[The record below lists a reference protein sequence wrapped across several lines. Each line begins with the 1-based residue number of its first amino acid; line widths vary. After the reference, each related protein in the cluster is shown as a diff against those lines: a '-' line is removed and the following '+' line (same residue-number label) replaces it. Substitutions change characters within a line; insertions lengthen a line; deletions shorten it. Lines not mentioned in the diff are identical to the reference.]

1 MAEKATIYQT
11 CQIGVETTP
20 GTAVSATKKLLSASM
35 AIKPRTEFDKY
46 RPAGTKYTTLAAQGK
61 EWSEI
66 AISGKPSYNE
76 LPYFFSSLLHY
87 AAPVQQGGSAAY
99 KWTFESNNAAEDVGK
114 TYTVE
119 QGDGTANEAWRAAG
133 VKVSGMTFDF
143 NRNTID
149 MSGTAVGQSIET
161 GKTLSSGVTSL
172 AQVPVMPT
180 QLKFY
185 MADLQTDLATATAI
199 TRSFSM
205 QWSLTDKFG
214 LAWPVGQSPIAVEGE
229 PNYSARIK
237 IATDATGMGLISL
250 MRAGTVKWF
259 RIKAEGGLAYTGYN
273 YTFQIDFPAVITEI
287 GDMADQEN
295 IYAIEYG
302 LSPIF
307 DPSWGTSGKSLEI
320 IVINTLSSL

>member
-1 MAEKATIYQT
+1 MAEKATIYQN

-87 AAPVQQGGSAAY
+87 AAPVQQGGSTAY
-99 KWTFESNNAAEDVGK
+99 KWTFDSNNAAEDVGK

-119 QGDGTANEAWRAAG
+119 QGDGTASEAWRAAG
-133 VKVSGMTFDF
+133 VRISGMTFDF

-172 AQVPVMPT
+172 DQVPVMPT
-180 QLKFY
+180 QLKLY
-185 MADLQTDLATATAI
+185 MDTTSGGLGTTQL

-205 QWSLTDKFG
+205 QWNLTDKFG
-214 LAWPVGQSPIAVEGE
+214 LAWPVGQNPVAVEGE
-229 PNYSARIK
+229 PNYSARLK
-237 IATDATGMGLISL
+237 VATDATGMGLIST
-250 MRAGTVKWF
+250 MRNGDVKWF
-259 RIKAEGGLAYTGYN
+259 RIKAEGAVIASTYK

-302 LSPIF
+302 LSPIY
-307 DPSWGTSGKSLEI
+307 DPTWGKSLQ
-320 IVINTLSSL
+320 VVVMNTLTSL